1 VSGARKGKELH
12 RDEKRKVLRCKV
24 LTHLSAGTRLT
35 ETREQTYSFN
45 KTKRN
50 EKKIDTRVSYF
61 SQICHDESRDWHAHL
76 HVSQNKN
83 CPYLHRD
90 RGGVDEEPTPTTYC
104 KAYDLR
110 CPCRLRFWHIVACWL
125 RAPAI
130 RRSKILLRLART
142 LEGHVPTLV
151 ELEMVQTGRAIWE
164 MPAQLG
170 YLPECC
176 EYGRETSLL
185 VV

>member
-1 VSGARKGKELH
+1 
-12 RDEKRKVLRCKV
+12 
-24 LTHLSAGTRLT
+24 
-35 ETREQTYSFN
+35 
-45 KTKRN
+45 
-50 EKKIDTRVSYF
+50 
-61 SQICHDESRDWHAHL
+61 
-76 HVSQNKN
+76 
-83 CPYLHRD
+83 
-90 RGGVDEEPTPTTYC
+90 
-104 KAYDLR
+104 
-110 CPCRLRFWHIVACWL
+110 L